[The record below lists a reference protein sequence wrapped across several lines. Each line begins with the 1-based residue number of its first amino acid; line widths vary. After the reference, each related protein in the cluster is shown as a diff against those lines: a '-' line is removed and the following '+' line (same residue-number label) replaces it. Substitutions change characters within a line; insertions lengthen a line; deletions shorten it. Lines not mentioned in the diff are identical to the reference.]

1 MEEKDYVVIY
11 RVGTKCNYIYKGVIK
26 YINRENLDLLK
37 KTLSIPFI
45 IEFKGLSRSQ
55 LGRVLSEFRND
66 GIMMYRTVK
75 PNYDGLAI
83 EFLEK
88 KRIKKAKKKI
98 KTYY

>member
-1 MEEKDYVVIY
+1 M
-11 RVGTKCNYIYKGVIK
+11 
-26 YINRENLDLLK
+26 
-37 KTLSIPFI
+37 
-45 IEFKGLSRSQ
+45 
-55 LGRVLSEFRND
+55 LSEFRND